1 MEKQTTKEDLFE
13 EFWYFILGVLVGLIT
28 MANMWMWRA

>member
-1 MEKQTTKEDLFE
+1 MDKQTPTQNIDK

-28 MANMWMWRA
+28 MANLWMWIV